1 MITKTTIRIDE
12 ELLKKAQHRCIDEG
26 ITFQELI
33 DRAVQDYRRKPL
45 QKSWKPARR

>member
-1 MITKTTIRIDE
+1 MITKTTIRIEE

-33 DRAVQDYRRKPL
+33 ERAVQDYLKKPL
-45 QKSWKPARR
+45 QKDGKGARK

>member
-12 ELLKKAQHRCIDEG
+12 ELLKKAQHRCIDED

-33 DRAVQDYRRKPL
+33 DRAVQDYLKKPL
-45 QKSWKPARR
+45 QKDRKGAR